1 MRDDLPYAALPQMP
15 KTGAR
20 HAWGVF
26 GADDELGTLNFI
38 TPEAVRNALRSA
50 TAGRVVNLNLPLDV
64 PQPSLI
70 PGREAYRHGVAV
82 RRFGRDDWLDR
93 FYLQASSQWDS
104 LRHIRYREFGYY
116 GGREEEDLDTSPVLG
131 IQVMAARGIV
141 ARGVLLD
148 VAGYRERRGDP
159 VPATERV
166 GFGPDLL
173 EEVAAA
179 EGVDLVAGDVLLVR
193 TGWLRWY
200 LDRTEAERRA
210 LAGALDATFRCP
222 GVESGEATAA
232 WLWDH
237 RIAALAADNPAVE
250 ALPVEPERGFLHRWL
265 IPLLGMP
272 LGELWDLEALAGV
285 CREAG
290 RYAFLLV
297 SAPLNLPGGVGSPAN
312 AYAIF

>member
-1 MRDDLPYAALPQMP
+1 VPGVPTYAELPQIP

-26 GADDELGTLNFI
+26 GAEDELGTLNFI
-38 TPEAVRNALRSA
+38 TPDAVVRALGSA
-50 TAGRVVNLNLPLDV
+50 TEGRVVNLNLPLDL

-82 RRFGRDDWLDR
+82 RRYGRDDWLDR

-116 GGREEEDLDTSPVLG
+116 GGREETDLDASPVLG
-131 IQVMAARGIV
+131 IQVMARRGIV
-141 ARGVLLD
+141 GRGVLLD
-148 VAGYRERRGDP
+148 VAGFRAQGGTP
-159 VPATERV
+159 VSATERV
-166 GFGPDLL
+166 GFAPDVL
-173 EEVAAA
+173 EQVARA
-179 EGVDLVAGDVLLVR
+179 EGVELAPGDILLVR
-193 TGWLRWY
+193 TGWLAWY
-200 LDRTEAERRA
+200 LERSEAERQA
-210 LAGALDATFRCP
+210 LGGALDGTFRCP
-222 GVESGEATAA
+222 GIESGEATAE
-232 WLWDH
+232 WLWNH

-250 ALPVEPERGFLHRWL
+250 ALPVEPERGFLHRLL

-272 LGELWDLEALAGV
+272 LGELWNLEELAAV
-285 CREAG
+285 CRERG